1 MSRSAVTDISVAV
14 IRDIDHGRGREMQK
28 SVKSRDDNLAAAVSG
43 STDGDAQRDRK
54 AYGPGRRV
62 LGVRQIA
69 LATIFDTRHADPA
82 LLRYLSGLAVWVMSF
97 ALRLLFQPVTPYSP
111 FLPFIPGLMLVGW
124 LWGRGPALLY
134 LATTT
139 VAVSLYFV
147 PGPRQFR
154 FDDVTHVAAAL
165 QFIVIGGAVTYIIER
180 LVAARQELSRQLQN
194 VTLLS
199 GQQQTLLE
207 EINHRVKNHLQA
219 IMALAPA
226 GQDERIDQVRA
237 RMLVL
242 ARVYDKLHLTA
253 TAAKVDPETYLAEL
267 TSDFQN
273 SFAPTGSV
281 TLDCS
286 VDCGQLGSKEAVF
299 VGLIANEA
307 VSNALKYAFP
317 DGCGKIHIAL
327 HEHSG
332 TRTLTVRD
340 NGAGDAG
347 LTKGTGQGRRLMS
360 RLAQNLGGEV
370 RIEGAPGYGV
380 NVTYPSAALAA

>member
-1 MSRSAVTDISVAV
+1 MVELPGTREDDF
-14 IRDIDHGRGREMQK
+14 RRDHGSLG
-28 SVKSRDDNLAAAVSG
+28 SNL
-43 STDGDAQRDRK
+43 
-54 AYGPGRRV
+54 RRQMAE
-62 LGVRQIA
+62 VRQLG
-69 LATIFDTRHADPA
+69 LAGIFDTRHAAPP
-82 LLRYLSGLAVWVMSF
+82 LLRYLSGLAVWMVSF
-97 ALRLLFQPVTPYSP
+97 SLRLLIQPLTPYSP

-139 VAVSLYFV
+139 VVVSIYFV
-147 PGPRQFR
+147 PGPGQFQ
-154 FDDVTHVAAAL
+154 FDDATHVAAAL
-165 QFIVIGGAVTYIIER
+165 QFIVIGGAVTFIIER

-194 VTLLS
+194 VMLLS
-199 GQQQTLLE
+199 AQQQILLE

-219 IMALAPA
+219 IIALAPA
-226 GQDERIDQVRA
+226 GQDGRIDQIRV

-242 ARVYDKLHLTA
+242 ARVYDKLRLTA
-253 TAAKVDPETYLAEL
+253 TAAKVDPATYLAEL

-273 SFAPTGSV
+273 SLAPRGSV

-286 VDCGQLGSKEAVF
+286 VDCGPLGSKEAVF

-317 DGCGKIHIAL
+317 EGCGKIHIAL

-347 LTKGTGQGRRLMS
+347 VTKGTGQGRRLIS

-370 RIEGAPGYGV
+370 RIDGPPGYCV
-380 NVTYPSAALAA
+380 NVSYPSSHRAAAPA